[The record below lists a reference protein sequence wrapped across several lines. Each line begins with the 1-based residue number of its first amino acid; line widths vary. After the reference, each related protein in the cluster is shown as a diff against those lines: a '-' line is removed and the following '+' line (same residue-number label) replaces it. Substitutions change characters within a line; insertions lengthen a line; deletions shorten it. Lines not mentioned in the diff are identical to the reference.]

1 MSQSVGR
8 YEEWTKPEGHISATI
23 PGFAKSGILD
33 FCEVY
38 QYADLFVFSF
48 TVPLYIWKILRT

>member
-1 MSQSVGR
+1 MGR
-8 YEEWTKPEGHISATI
+8 YEEWANPEEHISATI

-48 TVPLYIWKILRT
+48 TVHLYTWKILRT

>member
-8 YEEWTKPEGHISATI
+8 YGEWENPAGQISATL
-23 PGFAKSGILD
+23 PGFAKPGILD
-33 FCEVY
+33 LCEVY

-48 TVPLYIWKILRT
+48 TVHLYTWKILRT